1 MRKATLILSSLLIA
15 VACSSFSYKW
25 WGADVS
31 SLSPSQL
38 EEIELVAGNR
48 GGRDES
54 GRMCFHLPDQLP
66 RCIMMRDVDFK
77 DLMLE
82 YAEMK
87 ERLKNCEEP

>member
-1 MRKATLILSSLLIA
+1 MS
-15 VACSSFSYKW
+15 
-25 WGADVS
+25 D
-31 SLSPSQL
+31 LSPAEL
-38 EEIELVAGNR
+38 EEIRLVAGNR
-48 GGRDES
+48 GGRNTS

-66 RCIMMRDVDFK
+66 RCVVMRDVEFR